1 MLKIR
6 QYDTLEGVRLY
17 CCPHCSYESRTSL
30 ANVQRHVKYKHTKEK
45 NFCCSFCPKR
55 FVDKIS
61 MERHKRIHT
70 GEKPFQLEE
79 ETVTKRSFRC
89 PYCLY
94 ESHNS
99 FGAVK
104 RHIKYKHTGEKP
116 FTCSICQMNFTEKC
130 KLNQHTRTHT
140 GEKPFQCDICLK
152 GFGQSFQ
159 LKVHMYNHHEGK

>member
-1 MLKIR
+1 MYGNIIIVKFIGQEKKWTENLEDIFPSSEIR

-30 ANVQRHVKYKHTKEK
+30 ANVQRH
-45 NFCCSFCPKR
+45 
-55 FVDKIS
+55 
-61 MERHKRIHT
+61 
-70 GEKPFQLEE
+70 
-79 ETVTKRSFRC
+79 
-89 PYCLY
+89 
-94 ESHNS
+94 
-99 FGAVK
+99 
-104 RHIKYKHTGEKP
+104 
-116 FTCSICQMNFTEKC
+116 C

>member
-1 MLKIR
+1 
-6 QYDTLEGVRLY
+6 
-17 CCPHCSYESRTSL
+17 
-30 ANVQRHVKYKHTKEK
+30 
-45 NFCCSFCPKR
+45 
-55 FVDKIS
+55 
-61 MERHKRIHT
+61 
-70 GEKPFQLEE
+70 
-79 ETVTKRSFRC
+79 
-89 PYCLY
+89 
-94 ESHNS
+94 